1 MLPAIAR
8 VVASNIV
15 RYVKHGGLDAP
26 GLQRASRQRSA
37 ATSPLAPASD
47 TKGGIGILTTGP
59 GPRPSA
65 PAPATAPAT
74 ATATDSDSLRL
85 DVPPFGS
92 SKRGI
97 AGASEASS
105 TPAKPRDSAAVAPA
119 PGDAQPPSPA
129 SAGEASPLPHPLLRR
144 VPTEIGWASTR
155 QERAKRDFVARFA
168 RLAGYSYGELLRRSQ
183 TA

>member
-1 MLPAIAR
+1 VLPAIAR

-47 TKGGIGILTTGP
+47 TKGGILTTGP

-65 PAPATAPAT
+65 PAPAPAPAT

-85 DVPPFGS
+85 DAPPFGS

-97 AGASEASS
+97 PVASEAS

-119 PGDAQPPSPA
+119 PGDAQPPPPA

>member
-47 TKGGIGILTTGP
+47 TKGGIGTLTTGP

-65 PAPATAPAT
+65 PAPAPVTAT
-74 ATATDSDSLRL
+74 ATATDSDSLRI

-97 AGASEASS
+97 PGASEAS

-129 SAGEASPLPHPLLRR
+129 SAGEAPPLPHPLLRR